1 MLPIASP
8 AKATVQLSGKQ
19 PKLSPTSAYIPHLA
33 RTTTMPRNPKCT
45 CALNRYIVRGNHQDA
60 AITQSHFEVIFADRS
75 CFTFELPF
83 HNIPTAHRTSAN
95 AERVL
100 SSALIT
106 KVWRRSPNPPRL
118 KHRLLPWPGRTTR
131 THHTHLHPAPQTA
144 RTANDHTLNAASI
157 TGHTGDWHHRC
168 AAHHSCVS

>member
-1 MLPIASP
+1 
-8 AKATVQLSGKQ
+8 
-19 PKLSPTSAYIPHLA
+19 
-33 RTTTMPRNPKCT
+33 MPCNPKCT
-45 CALNRYIVRGNHQDA
+45 QDLNRNAVRSNYPVA

-83 HNIPTAHRTSAN
+83 HNIPTTPRTSAN
-95 AERVL
+95 AELVL

-118 KHRLLPWPGRTTR
+118 KRRLLPWPVRTTR
-131 THHTHLHPAPQTA
+131 TPHTHAHPAPQPA

-157 TGHTGDWHHRC
+157 TGCTCDWHTRTLRI
-168 AAHHSCVS
+168 APA